1 MENKLKDF
9 KGGILCYVSKN
20 QVAQA
25 YLDYMQHTSYR
36 GGKHDQPCPQQDIAI
51 TNTIIEGLSDNG
63 LISLWNV
70 LHGFKNE
77 TFVKVGQKFMRKSIN
92 FTWLIDVEEV
102 NETEGTAIV
111 EIYALNQ
118 GDVVRMANKE
128 FKVGKIATFTPISED
143 YYFSILEEWQ
153 GNDDGKLP
161 EQIEQDQL

>member
-1 MENKLKDF
+1 MENKLKEF
-9 KGGILCYVSKN
+9 KGGIFCYVSKN

-25 YLDYMQHTSYR
+25 YLGYMQHTSYR

-51 TNTIIEGLSDNG
+51 TNTIIEGLSDNS
-63 LISLWNV
+63 LISLWNA

-92 FTWLIDVEEV
+92 FTWLIDVKEV
-102 NETEGTAIV
+102 NETEGTAVV
-111 EIYALNQ
+111 EIHHTLHC
-118 GDVVRMANKE
+118 GKVEIFIKE

-143 YYFSILEEWQ
+143 YYCSILEEWR